1 MNEQWTH
8 WKPLPN
14 LSGSYY
20 IKSIADN
27 FEDGLKITMAD
38 SKEKEKNVLIHF
50 PHSTSAFRRTN
61 VIQHL
66 I

>member
-38 SKEKEKNVLIHF
+38 SKEEDEHE
-50 PHSTSAFRRTN
+50 
-61 VIQHL
+61 Q
-66 I
+66 